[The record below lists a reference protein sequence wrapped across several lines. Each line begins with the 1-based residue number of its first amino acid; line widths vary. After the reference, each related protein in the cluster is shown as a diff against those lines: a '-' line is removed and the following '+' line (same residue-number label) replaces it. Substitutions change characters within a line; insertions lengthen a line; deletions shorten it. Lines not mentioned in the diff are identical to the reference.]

1 MMDRV
6 SMYESDV
13 DDDDDDDDI
22 CEDLEELRRA
32 CIVTD
37 SNSGGG
43 GMHSDSENEEEDFEM
58 LRSIKTQ
65 LASSATDHP
74 MGLLS
79 SSSSLTSEDSESDD
93 DDDFEMLRS
102 LNNQLALPMD
112 DEDNDETLVAI
123 CKRFSGVEGL
133 TFMNESSPK
142 QQVHA
147 TCNEPPSSEILS
159 RSNTCESFS
168 EDVKGESSTSSTQ
181 PPSLTL
187 AASSTTF
194 PESAQAFVDAIRK
207 NRSYQKFLRT
217 KLGEIEATI
226 EKNEKLRKDVK
237 IIDGLTVACKR
248 RMKQQAFSQGKDP
261 RFELISAR
269 KPSTHHDNSSD
280 QGKGEKTLG
289 PLENPCVASYRMVLE
304 EYPVS
309 VCRTNW
315 SAKENEDL
323 AKGLKQQL
331 QETLIREA
339 TERSSD
345 LEGCSDDIDTILES
359 VSNLEITPEM
369 IRQFLPKVNWDQL
382 DIKNRSAAECEAR
395 WMSSEDPLIN
405 HGPWTAAED
414 DYIRLVTQNKSVTDW
429 LDVAVSLGTNRTPF
443 QCLARYQRSL
453 NTDILRREWTPEEDD
468 QLRAAVSLFGEK
480 DWQSVANEMD
490 GRTGTQC
497 SNRWKKSLVPS
508 RKRVGKSN
516 SKEAKWSSEEDKRL
530 RVALTFF
537 GAKNYNKIAQFVP
550 GRTQS
555 QCRARWKDSL
565 DPRLNFGS
573 WSEEEITKYNEA
585 VEEHGVSNWPKVASH
600 VYSRTSK
607 QCSRRWETL
616 NPHLKYLKREAVRLR
631 REATIGNF
639 VDRESERPHLVASDF
654 LALAERS
661 FEPEPVLKKKRKTR
675 QKKAD
680 AQCESEAVCGE
691 TKRQPKRRRKGLE
704 RCSGDVCRRENEN
717 EDSGKEK
724 KQRRKH
730 KAVAGTSSEDNST
743 VTTDCSQVKVGIEK
757 LKPRRKVSAVVP
769 IENQDAPN

>member
-1 MMDRV
+1 MDRE
-6 SMYESDV
+6 SMYDS
-13 DDDDDDDDI
+13 DDDDDI
-22 CEDLEELRRA
+22 GEDLEELRRA
-32 CIVTD
+32 CIVSD

-43 GMHSDSENEEEDFEM
+43 LQSDSENEDDFEM
-58 LRSIKTQ
+58 LRSVKTQ
-65 LASSATDHP
+65 LASSPDHP
-74 MGLLS
+74 MGL
-79 SSSSLTSEDSESDD
+79 SSLPSDSDNE
-93 DDDFEMLRS
+93 DDFEMLRS
-102 LNNQLALPMD
+102 LKRQLALPMD
-112 DEDNDETLVAI
+112 QEDEDDETLVAI
-123 CKRFSGVEGL
+123 CKRFSSYENSGVEGTL
-133 TFMNESSPK
+133 MNESSRK
-142 QQVHA
+142 QVHA
-147 TCNEPPSSEILS
+147 SCNEPSSEILS

-168 EDVKGESSTSSTQ
+168 EDVEAVSTSTEPPLALASASSST
-181 PPSLTL
+181 
-187 AASSTTF
+187 F
-194 PESAQAFVDAIRK
+194 QAFVDAIRK

-226 EKNEKLRKDVK
+226 EKNEKLQKDVK
-237 IIDGLTVACKR
+237 IIDGFAVSCKR

-261 RFELISAR
+261 RFELISTR
-269 KPSTHHDNSSD
+269 KLKTHDSSEGND
-280 QGKGEKTLG
+280 KETLG
-289 PLENPCVASYRMVLE
+289 PLENPCVASYRMALE

-309 VCRTNW
+309 VCRRNW

-331 QETLIREA
+331 QEALIHEA

-405 HGPWTAAED
+405 QGPWTAAED

-429 LDVAVSLGTNRTPF
+429 RDVAVSLGTNRTPF

-453 NTDILRREWTPEEDD
+453 NTDILRREWTPEEDNH
-468 QLRAAVSLFGEK
+468 LRAAVSLFGEK

-497 SNRWKKSLVPS
+497 SNRWNKSLVPS

-573 WSEEEITKYNEA
+573 WTEEEVTKYNEA
-585 VEEHGVSNWPKVASH
+585 VKEHGDSNWSKVASD

-616 NPHLKYLKREAVRLR
+616 NPHLKLLKREAMRLR
-631 REATIGNF
+631 REAAVGNF

-661 FEPEPVLKKKRKTR
+661 FEPEPVLKRKRKAR
-675 QKKAD
+675 LKKAD
-680 AQCESEAVCGE
+680 AEGESEAVCADTE
-691 TKRQPKRRRKGLE
+691 RQRKRRRKGLE
-704 RCSGDVCRRENEN
+704 RCSGDVCRQENGTE
-717 EDSGKEK
+717 ETGKEK
-724 KQRRKH
+724 KQRRKR
-730 KAVAGTSSEDNST
+730 KAVADNST
-743 VTTDCSQVKVGIEK
+743 VTTNSNCSQVKVGIEK

-769 IENQDAPN
+769 IENQHAPN

>member
-1 MMDRV
+1 MDRQ
-6 SMYESDV
+6 SMYESDG
-13 DDDDDDDDI
+13 DDDD
-22 CEDLEELRRA
+22 EDLEDLEDLRRA
-32 CIVTD
+32 CIVSG

-43 GMHSDSENEEEDFEM
+43 FPSESENEDDFEM
-58 LRSIKTQ
+58 LRSIKSQ
-65 LASSATDHP
+65 D
-74 MGLLS
+74 
-79 SSSSLTSEDSESDD
+79 EKDD
-93 DDDFEMLRS
+93 D
-102 LNNQLALPMD
+102 
-112 DEDNDETLVAI
+112 TLLAI
-123 CKRFSGVEGL
+123 CKRFSSYDNSGVEGSL
-133 TFMNESSPK
+133 MNDSSPEK
-142 QQVHA
+142 KNKQVHA
-147 TCNEPPSSEILS
+147 TCNEPSTELLS

-168 EDVKGESSTSSTQ
+168 EDIEAGNTSTE
-181 PPSLTL
+181 PPRTL
-187 AASSTTF
+187 SASSSTF

-207 NRSYQKFLRT
+207 NRSYQRFLRT
-217 KLGEIEATI
+217 KLGGIEATI
-226 EKNEKLRKDVK
+226 EKNEKLQKDVK
-237 IIDGLTVACKR
+237 IIDDFTVTCKR

-269 KPSTHHDNSSD
+269 KVRTHDSSE
-280 QGKGEKTLG
+280 GNGEKTLG
-289 PLENPCVASYRMVLE
+289 PLENPCVASYRMALG

-331 QETLIREA
+331 QETL
-339 TERSSD
+339 SSD
-345 LEGCSDDIDTILES
+345 LEGCSDDIDAILES
-359 VSNLEITPEM
+359 VSNLDITPEM
-369 IRQFLPKVNWDQL
+369 IRQFLPKVNWEQL

-429 LDVAVSLGTNRTPF
+429 FDVAVSLGTNRTPF
-443 QCLARYQRSL
+443 QCLARFQRSL

-468 QLRAAVSLFGEK
+468 QLRAAVGLFGEK

-508 RKRVGKSN
+508 RKRVGKLN

-573 WSEEEITKYNEA
+573 WSVEEITKYNEA
-585 VEEHGVSNWPKVASH
+585 VKEHGDSNWPKVASH
-600 VYSRTSK
+600 VHSRTSK

-616 NPHLKYLKREAVRLR
+616 NPHLMLLKKEAMRLR

-661 FEPEPVLKKKRKTR
+661 FDQEPALKKKRKAR

-680 AQCESEAVCGE
+680 AECESEAVCADTE
-691 TKRQPKRRRKGLE
+691 TQPKRRRKGLE
-704 RCSGDVCRRENEN
+704 RCPGDVCRQANGT
-717 EDSGKEK
+717 EDNGKEK
-724 KQRRKH
+724 KQRRNR
-730 KAVAGTSSEDNST
+730 KAVAGTSSSDNST
-743 VTTDCSQVKVGIEK
+743 LTTNCSQVKVGIEK
-757 LKPRRKVSAVVP
+757 LKPRRRVSAVVP
-769 IENQDAPN
+769 IDSQDAPN

>member
-1 MMDRV
+1 MDRQ
-6 SMYESDV
+6 SMYESDG
-13 DDDDDDDDI
+13 DDADDI
-22 CEDLEELRRA
+22 GEDLEDLRRA
-32 CIVTD
+32 CIVSG
-37 SNSGGG
+37 SNSEGV
-43 GMHSDSENEEEDFEM
+43 MPSDSENEDDFEM
-58 LRSIKTQ
+58 LRSIKSQ
-65 LASSATDHP
+65 LASSTNHP
-74 MGLLS
+74 MGL
-79 SSSSLTSEDSESDD
+79 SSSLPSDSESEE
-93 DDDFEMLRS
+93 DDFEMLQS
-102 LNNQLALPMD
+102 LKSQLALPMD
-112 DEDNDETLVAI
+112 EEDDDTLLAI
-123 CKRFSGVEGL
+123 CKRFSSYENSGVEGSL
-133 TFMNESSPK
+133 MNDSSPEK
-142 QQVHA
+142 KNKQVHA
-147 TCNEPPSSEILS
+147 TCNEPSTELLS

-168 EDVKGESSTSSTQ
+168 EDIEAGNTSTE
-181 PPSLTL
+181 PPRTL
-187 AASSTTF
+187 SASSSTF

-207 NRSYQKFLRT
+207 NRSYQKFLRA
-217 KLGEIEATI
+217 KLGGIEATI
-226 EKNEKLRKDVK
+226 EKNEKLQKDVK
-237 IIDGLTVACKR
+237 IIDDFTVTCKR

-261 RFELISAR
+261 RFELISTR
-269 KPSTHHDNSSD
+269 KVRTHDSSE
-280 QGKGEKTLG
+280 GNGEKTLG
-289 PLENPCVASYRMVLE
+289 PLENPCVASYRMALE

-345 LEGCSDDIDTILES
+345 LEGCSDDIDAILES
-359 VSNLEITPEM
+359 VSNLDITPEM
-369 IRQFLPKVNWDQL
+369 IRQFLPKVNWEQL

-429 LDVAVSLGTNRTPF
+429 FDVAVSLGTNRTPF
-443 QCLARYQRSL
+443 ECLARFQRSL

-468 QLRAAVSLFGEK
+468 QLRAAVGLFGEK

-573 WSEEEITKYNEA
+573 WSLEEITKYNEA
-585 VEEHGVSNWPKVASH
+585 VKEHGDSNWSKVASH
-600 VYSRTSK
+600 VHSRTSK

-616 NPHLKYLKREAVRLR
+616 NPHLKILKKEALRLL

-639 VDRESERPHLVASDF
+639 VDRESERSHLVASDF

-661 FEPEPVLKKKRKTR
+661 FEPEPVPKKKRNAR

-680 AQCESEAVCGE
+680 AGCESEAVCADTE
-691 TKRQPKRRRKGLE
+691 RQPKRRKKGLE
-704 RCSGDVCRRENEN
+704 KCSGDVCRQENET
-717 EDSGKEK
+717 EDNGKEK
-724 KQRRKH
+724 KQRRKR
-730 KAVAGTSSEDNST
+730 KAVAGTSSDNST
-743 VTTDCSQVKVGIEK
+743 DHQLLSSQSWYRE
-757 LKPRRKVSAVVP
+757 A
-769 IENQDAPN
+769 

>member
-1 MMDRV
+1 MDRE
-6 SMYESDV
+6 SMYESDG
-13 DDDDDDDDI
+13 DDDDDI
-22 CEDLEELRRA
+22 GEDLEDLRRA
-32 CIVTD
+32 CIVSD
-37 SNSGGG
+37 SNYGGG
-43 GMHSDSENEEEDFEM
+43 LPSDSDNEEEDFEM

-65 LASSATDHP
+65 LASSTDHP
-74 MGLLS
+74 MGL
-79 SSSSLTSEDSESDD
+79 SSLPSDSESE
-93 DDDFEMLRS
+93 DDFEMLRS
-102 LNNQLALPMD
+102 LKSQLSLPMD
-112 DEDNDETLVAI
+112 EEDEDETLVAI
-123 CKRFSGVEGL
+123 CKRFSSYENSGVERDHK
-133 TFMNESSPK
+133 NDSSSENK
-142 QQVHA
+142 KKKQVHA
-147 TCNEPPSSEILS
+147 SCNQPSSEILMS

-168 EDVKGESSTSSTQ
+168 EDLEAVNTSIEPSS
-181 PPSLTL
+181 
-187 AASSTTF
+187 TF

-207 NRSYQKFLRT
+207 NRSYQKFLQR
-217 KLGEIEATI
+217 KLGEIDATI
-226 EKNEKLRKDVK
+226 EKNEKLQKDVK
-237 IIDGLTVACKR
+237 IIDGFTVSCKR
-248 RMKQQAFSQGKDP
+248 RIKQQAFCQGKDP

-269 KPSTHHDNSSD
+269 KPRTEGN
-280 QGKGEKTLG
+280 GKETLG
-289 PLENPCVASYRMVLE
+289 PLENPCVASYRMALE

-315 SAKENEDL
+315 SVKENEDL
-323 AKGLKQQL
+323 TKGLKQQL
-331 QETLIREA
+331 QEALIREA

-345 LEGCSDDIDTILES
+345 LEGCSDDIDTILRS
-359 VSNLEITPEM
+359 VSDLEITPEM

-405 HGPWTAAED
+405 QGPWTAAED
-414 DYIRLVTQNKSVTDW
+414 DYIRLITQNKSFTDW

-468 QLRAAVSLFGEK
+468 QLRAAVGLFGER
-480 DWQSVANEMD
+480 DWQSVANEID

-537 GAKNYNKIAQFVP
+537 GAKSYHKIAQFVP

-573 WSEEEITKYNEA
+573 WTEEEISKYNEA
-585 VEEHGVSNWPKVASH
+585 VEEHGDSNWPKVASH
-600 VYSRTSK
+600 VYTRTSK

-639 VDRESERPHLVASDF
+639 VDRESERPLLNTSDF

-661 FEPEPVLKKKRKTR
+661 FEPEPVLKKKRKAR
-675 QKKAD
+675 RKKAD
-680 AQCESEAVCGE
+680 AECESEEVCADIE
-691 TKRQPKRRRKGLE
+691 RQPKRRRKGLE
-704 RCSGDVCRRENEN
+704 RCSGDVCRQESES
-717 EDSGKEK
+717 EDNGKEK
-724 KQRRKH
+724 KQIRKR
-730 KAVAGTSSEDNST
+730 KAVAGTSSSDNSS
-743 VTTDCSQVKVGIEK
+743 VTTNSNCSQVKVGIEK
-757 LKPRRKVSAVVP
+757 LKPRRKVSAVVS
-769 IENQDAPN
+769 IENQDSPN